1 MDNKNLFNHHSSDD
15 KTINTGQQHN
25 QHDNLYQQSAKNNH
39 AANLQDVQQSV
50 QSFVNDHFQT
60 TDINKLR
67 EQHST
72 DLLLLDKLVAR
83 LFSQL
88 DANSSS
94 QVFSSIITM
103 SRQRADAEQGIM
115 HFRYNTPQPI
125 LGSSNTSKVIVRDC
139 RLQGISEAGIPVDK
153 KPGAIPEHWLA
164 VIANQARACF
174 AFTDMYIDSNLAPHA
189 KEKIVELLKESKDQI
204 MQQNI
209 TEKKL
214 ESISRQ
220 FNEQS
225 LKILAKYN
233 NNSSV
238 DVSKTNIALVRDYCN
253 FNDEHEHVI
262 TVGSKIH
269 TSNSTDKQHPVIASM
284 MVAPLSKD
292 ILEECSKIGELNKL
306 KSKHHKNISDIYKP
320 ILTQKL
326 KQTPLW
332 FQGLS
337 TLEQDLITKHLDK
350 ITDNQHI
357 FPTSLRNLP
366 GLRNAYVEVR
376 GISENGKLENSHLEC
391 RSGTLAQ
398 FLYSD
403 KNEAQRIT
411 NSNFKRAVELS
422 DDKNLN
428 IECLNTEFNPKQGI
442 FHNVMAAIMGEER
455 KICNLLR
462 KGIKS
467 VEVNNLGKSKAAL
480 NITATNGAAR
490 YYKNEAL
497 DTIADRSSSN
507 ATNNQISWLM
517 CKSGKDRTGMV
528 ATNNFLRQLCSSTQ
542 QDSSKIA
549 NSVMISNHSEFL
561 AGHHG
566 SSRGAAGLK
575 AGGVFTGL
583 KEHILSPYKS
593 RMTPSAIA
601 DTNYIKF
608 NSLGH
613 KIVNKIGNIKN
624 TVLSSIKAI
633 SKPNITKHKHEHLNN
648 NHENSQASAQQI
660 NYKNNL
666 NLYQDIKLGNAV
678 ISNIQNGNIKMHQTK
693 DQQLN
698 LSAIPTLHK
707 KNSKSRLI

>member
-15 KTINTGQQHN
+15 KIINTGQQHN
-25 QHDNLYQQSAKNNH
+25 HHNNLHQQSAKSDH
-39 AANLQDVQQSV
+39 TADLQDVQQSV
-50 QSFVNDHFQT
+50 HSFVNEHFQKT
-60 TDINKLR
+60 NINKLR

-72 DLLLLDKLVAR
+72 DLLLLDKLVDR

-103 SRQRADAEQGIM
+103 SRQKADTAQGIM
-115 HFRYNTPQPI
+115 HFRYNTSQPI

-139 RLQGISEAGIPVDK
+139 RLQGISKAGISVDK
-153 KPGAIPEHWLA
+153 KPGEIPEHWLA

-174 AFTDMYIDSNLAPHA
+174 EFTDMYIDSNLAPYA
-189 KEKIVELLKESKDQI
+189 KEKIVKLLKESKDQI
-204 MQQNI
+204 MQPNI
-209 TEKKL
+209 TEKDL
-214 ESISRQ
+214 ESISRK

-225 LKILAKYN
+225 LKILKKYN
-233 NNSSV
+233 NSAV
-238 DVSKTNIALVRDYCN
+238 DVSKTNIALIRDYCN
-253 FNDEHEHVI
+253 FKDEHEHVI
-262 TVGSKIH
+262 TVGSEVH
-269 TSNSTDKQHPVIASM
+269 TSNSPDKQHPVTASM
-284 MVAPLSKD
+284 IVAPLSKD
-292 ILEECSKIGELNKL
+292 ILQECSKIGELNKL

-326 KQTPLW
+326 NQTPLW

-337 TLEQDLITKHLDK
+337 TLEQDLITKHFDK
-350 ITDNQHI
+350 ITDNKHI

-403 KNEAQRIT
+403 KNEAQRVT
-411 NSNFKRAVELS
+411 NLNFKRAVELS
-422 DDKNLN
+422 GDKNLN
-428 IECLNTEFNPKQGI
+428 IECLNTEFNSKQGI
-442 FHNVMAAIMGEER
+442 FHNIMAAVMGEER

-467 VEVNNLGKSKAAL
+467 VEGNKLGKSKAIL

-490 YYKNEAL
+490 YHKNEAL
-497 DTIADRSSSN
+497 DTIADRSRSN
-507 ATNNQISWLM
+507 AAKNQISWLM

-528 ATNNFLRQLCSSTQ
+528 AINNFLQQLCSSTQ

-549 NSVMISNHSEFL
+549 NSVMMSNHSEFL

-583 KEHILSPYKS
+583 KEHILSRYKS
-593 RMTPSAIA
+593 RMTPSAISN
-601 DTNYIKF
+601 TNYIKF
-608 NSLGH
+608 NSFGH
-613 KIVNKIGNIKN
+613 KIANKISNIKT

-633 SKPNITKHKHEHLNN
+633 SKSNTTKYKHEHLNN
-648 NHENSQASAQQI
+648 NRENSQASAQQI

-666 NLYQDIKLGNAV
+666 NLYQDIKLGNGV

-698 LSAIPTLHK
+698 LSAIPTSHK

>member
-15 KTINTGQQHN
+15 KIINTGQQHH
-25 QHDNLYQQSAKNNH
+25 QHDNLNQQSAPNNH
-39 AANLQDVQQSV
+39 SANLQDVQQSV
-50 QSFVNDHFQT
+50 HSSVNEHFQK

-67 EQHST
+67 EQHIT
-72 DLLLLDKLVAR
+72 DLLLLDKLVDR

-88 DANSSS
+88 DANSNS
-94 QVFSSIITM
+94 QAFSSIITM

-153 KPGAIPEHWLA
+153 KPGEIPEHWLA

-174 AFTDMYIDSNLAPHA
+174 EFTDMYIDSNLAPYA
-189 KEKIVELLKESKDQI
+189 KEKIVKLLKESKDQI

-209 TEKKL
+209 TEKNL
-214 ESISRQ
+214 ESISRH

-225 LKILAKYN
+225 LKILTKYN
-233 NNSSV
+233 NSAV
-238 DVSKTNIALVRDYCN
+238 DVSKKNIALIRDYCN
-253 FNDEHEHVI
+253 FKDEHEHVI
-262 TVGSKIH
+262 TVGSEVH
-269 TSNSTDKQHPVIASM
+269 TSNSPDKQHPVTASM

-292 ILEECSKIGELNKL
+292 ILQECSKIGELNKL
-306 KSKHHKNISDIYKP
+306 KSKHHKNVSDIYKP
-320 ILTQKL
+320 ILNQKL

-337 TLEQDLITKHLDK
+337 TLEQDLITKHFDK
-350 ITDNQHI
+350 ITDNKHI
-357 FPTSLRNLP
+357 LPTSLRNLP

-411 NSNFKRAVELS
+411 NLNFKRAVELS
-422 DDKNLN
+422 GDKKLN
-428 IECLNTEFNPKQGI
+428 IECLNTEFNPKQGV
-442 FHNVMAAIMGEER
+442 FHNVMAAVMGEER

-467 VEVNNLGKSKAAL
+467 VEVNKLGKSKATL

-490 YYKNEAL
+490 YHKNEAL
-497 DTIADRSSSN
+497 DAIADRSSSN
-507 ATNNQISWLM
+507 AAKNQISWLM

-528 ATNNFLRQLCSSTQ
+528 AANNFLKQLYSSTN

-549 NSVMISNHSEFL
+549 NSVMMSNHSEFL

-583 KEHILSPYKS
+583 KEHILSRYKS
-593 RMTPSAIA
+593 RMTPSAIS
-601 DTNYIKF
+601 DTNYIEF

-613 KIVNKIGNIKN
+613 KIANKVSNIKN
-624 TVLSSIKAI
+624 AVLTSIKAI
-633 SKPNITKHKHEHLNN
+633 SKPNTTKHKHEHLNN
-648 NHENSQASAQQI
+648 NRENSQASAQQI

-678 ISNIQNGNIKMHQTK
+678 ISNIQNGNIKMHHTK

-698 LSAIPTLHK
+698 LSAIPTSHK
-707 KNSKSRLI
+707 KNNKSRLI

>member
-15 KTINTGQQHN
+15 KIINTGQQHH
-25 QHDNLYQQSAKNNH
+25 QYDNLYQESAPNNH
-39 AANLQDVQQSV
+39 SADLQGIQQSV
-50 QSFVNDHFQT
+50 HSFVNEHFQT

-72 DLLLLDKLVAR
+72 DLLLLDKLVNR

-103 SRQRADAEQGIM
+103 SRQKADATQGIM
-115 HFRYNTPQPI
+115 HFRYNASQPI

-139 RLQGISEAGIPVDK
+139 RLQGISKAGIPVDK
-153 KPGAIPEHWLA
+153 KPGEIPEHWLA

-174 AFTDMYIDSNLAPHA
+174 AFTDMYIDSNLAQYA
-189 KEKIVELLKESKDQI
+189 KEKIVKLLKESKDQI

-209 TEKKL
+209 TEKDL

-233 NNSSV
+233 NSAV
-238 DVSKTNIALVRDYCN
+238 DVSKKNIALIRDYCN
-253 FNDEHEHVI
+253 FDDKHEHVI
-262 TVGSKIH
+262 TIGSKVH

-284 MVAPLSKD
+284 IVAPLSKD
-292 ILEECSKIGELNKL
+292 ILQECSQIGELNKL
-306 KSKHHKNISDIYKP
+306 KSKHHKNVSDIYKP

-326 KQTPLW
+326 NQTPLW

-337 TLEQDLITKHLDK
+337 TLEQDLITKHFDK
-350 ITDNQHI
+350 ITDNKHI

-403 KNEAQRIT
+403 KNEAQRVT
-411 NSNFKRAVELS
+411 NLNFKRAVELS
-422 DDKNLN
+422 GDKNLN

-455 KICNLLR
+455 KICKLLR

-467 VEVNNLGKSKAAL
+467 VEVNKLGKSQATL

-490 YYKNEAL
+490 YHKNEAL
-497 DTIADRSSSN
+497 DAIADRSSSN
-507 ATNNQISWLM
+507 AAKNQISWLM

-528 ATNNFLRQLCSSTQ
+528 AANNFLQQLCSSTN

-549 NSVMISNHSEFL
+549 NSVMMSNHSEFL

-575 AGGVFTGL
+575 AGGVFAGL

-608 NSLGH
+608 NSPWH
-613 KIVNKIGNIKN
+613 KIVSKISNIKN
-624 TVLSSIKAI
+624 TVLTAIKEI
-633 SKPNITKHKHEHLNN
+633 FKSKTTKHKREHLNN
-648 NHENSQASAQQI
+648 NRENSQASSQHT
-660 NYKNNL
+660 NYKDNL
-666 NLYQDIKLGNAV
+666 KTYQDIELGNAV
-678 ISNIQNGNIKMHQTK
+678 ISNIKNGNIKMHQTK
-693 DQQLN
+693 DQPLN
-698 LSAIPTLHK
+698 LSAIPASHK
-707 KNSKSRLI
+707 KNNKSRLI

>member
-15 KTINTGQQHN
+15 KIINTGQQHN
-25 QHDNLYQQSAKNNH
+25 QHDNLHQQSAKNNH
-39 AANLQDVQQSV
+39 SANLQDVQQSV
-50 QSFVNDHFQT
+50 HSFINEHFEK

-72 DLLLLDKLVAR
+72 DLLLLDKLVTR

-103 SRQRADAEQGIM
+103 SRQKADAAQGIM
-115 HFRYNTPQPI
+115 HVRYNTSQPI

-139 RLQGISEAGIPVDK
+139 RLQGISKAGISVDK
-153 KPGAIPEHWLA
+153 KPGEIPEHWLA

-174 AFTDMYIDSNLAPHA
+174 EFTNMYIDSNLAPHA
-189 KEKIVELLKESKDQI
+189 KEKIVKLLKESKDQI

-214 ESISRQ
+214 ESISRE

-225 LKILAKYN
+225 LKILKKYN
-233 NNSSV
+233 NSTV
-238 DVSKTNIALVRDYCN
+238 DVSKKNIALIRDYCN
-253 FNDEHEHVI
+253 FNDDHEHVI

-269 TSNSTDKQHPVIASM
+269 TSNSTDKQHPVTASM
-284 MVAPLSKD
+284 IVAPLSKD
-292 ILEECSKIGELNKL
+292 ILQECSKIGELNKL

-326 KQTPLW
+326 NQTPLW

-337 TLEQDLITKHLDK
+337 TLEQDLITKHFDK
-350 ITDNQHI
+350 ITDNKHI
-357 FPTSLRNLP
+357 LPTSLRNLP

-376 GISENGKLENSHLEC
+376 GTSENGKLGNSHLEC

-422 DDKNLN
+422 GDKSLN
-428 IECLNTEFNPKQGI
+428 IECLNTEFNSKQGI
-442 FHNVMAAIMGEER
+442 FHNIMAAVMGEER

-467 VEVNNLGKSKAAL
+467 VEGNKLGKSKAIL

-490 YYKNEAL
+490 YHKNEAL
-497 DTIADRSSSN
+497 DTIADRSRSN
-507 ATNNQISWLM
+507 AAKNQISWLM

-528 ATNNFLRQLCSSTQ
+528 ATNNFLQQLCSSTQ

-549 NSVMISNHSEFL
+549 NSVMMSNHSEFL

-583 KEHILSPYKS
+583 KEHILSRYKS
-593 RMTPSAIA
+593 RMTPSAISN
-601 DTNYIKF
+601 TNYIKF
-608 NSLGH
+608 NSFGH
-613 KIVNKIGNIKN
+613 KIANKISNIKT

-633 SKPNITKHKHEHLNN
+633 SKSNTTKYKHEHLNN
-648 NHENSQASAQQI
+648 NRENSQASAQQI

-666 NLYQDIKLGNAV
+666 NLYQDINNTL
-678 ISNIQNGNIKMHQTK
+678 ISNIKNGNIKMHQTK

-698 LSAIPTLHK
+698 LSAIPTSHK

>member
-15 KTINTGQQHN
+15 KIINTGQQHH
-25 QHDNLYQQSAKNNH
+25 QHDNLYQQSASNNH
-39 AANLQDVQQSV
+39 SANLQDVQRSV
-50 QSFVNDHFQT
+50 RSFVNDHFQT

-67 EQHST
+67 EQYST
-72 DLLLLDKLVAR
+72 DLLLLDKLVNR

-94 QVFSSIITM
+94 QAFSSIITM
-103 SRQRADAEQGIM
+103 SRQKADTAQGIM

-139 RLQGISEAGIPVDK
+139 RLQGISKAGIPVDK
-153 KPGAIPEHWLA
+153 KPGEIPEHWLA

-189 KEKIVELLKESKDQI
+189 KEKIVKLLKESKDQI

-209 TEKKL
+209 TEKDL
-214 ESISRQ
+214 ESISRK

-225 LKILAKYN
+225 LKILTKYN
-233 NNSSV
+233 NSTV
-238 DVSKTNIALVRDYCN
+238 AASKKNIALIRDYCN
-253 FNDEHEHVI
+253 FSDEHEHVI

-292 ILEECSKIGELNKL
+292 ILQECSKIGELNNL
-306 KSKHHKNISDIYKP
+306 KSKNHKNVSDIYKP

-337 TLEQDLITKHLDK
+337 TLEQDLITKHFDK
-350 ITDNQHI
+350 ITDNKHI
-357 FPTSLRNLP
+357 LPTSLRNLP

-403 KNEAQRIT
+403 KNEAERIT

-422 DDKNLN
+422 GDKNLN

-442 FHNVMAAIMGEER
+442 FHNIMAAVMGEER

-467 VEVNNLGKSKAAL
+467 VEVNKLGKSKATL

-490 YYKNEAL
+490 YHKNEAL
-497 DTIADRSSSN
+497 DAIADRSSSN
-507 ATNNQISWLM
+507 AAKNQISWLM

-528 ATNNFLRQLCSSTQ
+528 ATNNFLQQLCSSTNQ
-542 QDSSKIA
+542 GSSKIA
-549 NSVMISNHSEFL
+549 NSVMMSNHSEFL

-583 KEHILSPYKS
+583 KEHILSRYKS

-613 KIVNKIGNIKN
+613 KIANKVSNIKN
-624 TVLSSIKAI
+624 AVLTSIKAI
-633 SKPNITKHKHEHLNN
+633 SKPNTTKHKYEHLNN
-648 NHENSQASAQQI
+648 NRENSQDSAQQI
-660 NYKNNL
+660 NYKDNL
-666 NLYQDIKLGNAV
+666 KTYQDIKLGSAV
-678 ISNIQNGNIKMHQTK
+678 ISNIKNGNIKMHQTK

-698 LSAIPTLHK
+698 LSAIPASHK
-707 KNSKSRLI
+707 KNNKSRLI

>member
-1 MDNKNLFNHHSSDD
+1 MDNKNLFNHHSSDG
-15 KTINTGQQHN
+15 KIINTGQKHN
-25 QHDNLYQQSAKNNH
+25 HHDNLHQQSAKSDH
-39 AANLQDVQQSV
+39 TANLQDVQQSV
-50 QSFVNDHFQT
+50 HSFVNEHFQK

-72 DLLLLDKLVAR
+72 DLLLLDKLVDR

-103 SRQRADAEQGIM
+103 SRQKADAAQGIM
-115 HFRYNTPQPI
+115 HFRYNTSQPI

-139 RLQGISEAGIPVDK
+139 RLQGISKAEIPVDK
-153 KPGAIPEHWLA
+153 KPGEIPEHWLA

-174 AFTDMYIDSNLAPHA
+174 AFTDMYIDSNLAPYA
-189 KEKIVELLKESKDQI
+189 KEKIVKLLKESKDQI

-209 TEKKL
+209 TEKDL
-214 ESISRQ
+214 ESISRK

-225 LKILAKYN
+225 LKILTKYN
-233 NNSSV
+233 NSAV
-238 DVSKTNIALVRDYCN
+238 AVSKKNIALIRDYCN
-253 FNDEHEHVI
+253 FNDDHEHVI
-262 TVGSKIH
+262 TVGSKVH
-269 TSNSTDKQHPVIASM
+269 TSNSTDKQHPVTASM

-292 ILEECSKIGELNKL
+292 ILQECSKIGELNKL

-326 KQTPLW
+326 NQTPLW

-337 TLEQDLITKHLDK
+337 TLEQDLITKYFDK
-350 ITDNQHI
+350 ITDNKHI
-357 FPTSLRNLP
+357 LPTSLRNLP

-411 NSNFKRAVELS
+411 NLNFKRAVELS
-422 DDKNLN
+422 GDKKLN
-428 IECLNTEFNPKQGI
+428 IECLNTEFNSKQGV
-442 FHNVMAAIMGEER
+442 FHNVMAAVMGEER

-467 VEVNNLGKSKAAL
+467 VEVNKLGKSKATL

-490 YYKNEAL
+490 YHKNEAL
-497 DTIADRSSSN
+497 DAIADRSSSN
-507 ATNNQISWLM
+507 AAKNQISWLM

-528 ATNNFLRQLCSSTQ
+528 AANNFLKQLCSSTD

-549 NSVMISNHSEFL
+549 NSVMMSNHSEFL

-583 KEHILSPYKS
+583 KDHILSPYKS

-601 DTNYIKF
+601 NTNYIEF

-613 KIVNKIGNIKN
+613 KIANKVSNIKN
-624 TVLSSIKAI
+624 AVLTSIKAI
-633 SKPNITKHKHEHLNN
+633 SKPNTTKHKHEHLNN
-648 NHENSQASAQQI
+648 NRENSQASAQQI

-698 LSAIPTLHK
+698 LSAISASHK
-707 KNSKSRLI
+707 KNNKSRLI

>member
-15 KTINTGQQHN
+15 KIINTGQQHN
-25 QHDNLYQQSAKNNH
+25 QHDNLHQQSAKSDH
-39 AANLQDVQQSV
+39 TADLQDVQQSV
-50 QSFVNDHFQT
+50 HSFVNEHFQK

-72 DLLLLDKLVAR
+72 DLLLLDKLVDR

-103 SRQRADAEQGIM
+103 SRQKADTAQGIM
-115 HFRYNTPQPI
+115 HFRYNTSQPI

-139 RLQGISEAGIPVDK
+139 RLQGISKAGIPVDK
-153 KPGAIPEHWLA
+153 KPGEIPEHWLA

-174 AFTDMYIDSNLAPHA
+174 AFTDMYIDSNLAPYT
-189 KEKIVELLKESKDQI
+189 KEKIVKLLKESKDQI

-209 TEKKL
+209 TEKDL
-214 ESISRQ
+214 ESISRK

-225 LKILAKYN
+225 LKILTKYN
-233 NNSSV
+233 NSTV
-238 DVSKTNIALVRDYCN
+238 AVSKKNIALIRDYCN

-269 TSNSTDKQHPVIASM
+269 TSNSDDKKHPVVASM
-284 MVAPLSKD
+284 IVAPLSKD
-292 ILEECSKIGELNKL
+292 ILQECSTIAELNNL
-306 KSKHHKNISDIYKP
+306 KSKHHKNVSDIYKP

-337 TLEQDLITKHLDK
+337 TLEQDLITKHFDK

-357 FPTSLRNLP
+357 LPTSLRNLP

-403 KNEAQRIT
+403 KNEAERIT

-422 DDKNLN
+422 GGKNLN

-442 FHNVMAAIMGEER
+442 FHNFMAAVMGEER
-455 KICNLLR
+455 KICSLLR

-467 VEVNNLGKSKAAL
+467 VEVNKHGKSKATL
-480 NITATNGAAR
+480 NITATNGAAK
-490 YYKNEAL
+490 YHKNEAL
-497 DTIADRSSSN
+497 DAIADRSSSN
-507 ATNNQISWLM
+507 AAKNQISWLM

-528 ATNNFLRQLCSSTQ
+528 ATNNFLQQLCSSTN

-549 NSVMISNHSEFL
+549 NSVMMSNHSEFL

-583 KEHILSPYKS
+583 KGHILSQYKS

-601 DTNYIKF
+601 NTNYIKF
-608 NSLGH
+608 NSTWH
-613 KIVNKIGNIKN
+613 KIANKISNIKN
-624 TVLSSIKAI
+624 TVLTSIKEI
-633 SKPNITKHKHEHLNN
+633 FKSNTTKHKREHLNN
-648 NHENSQASAQQI
+648 NRENSEASAQHI

-698 LSAIPTLHK
+698 LSAIPTSHK

>member
-15 KTINTGQQHN
+15 KIINTGQQHN
-25 QHDNLYQQSAKNNH
+25 QHDNLHQQSAKNNH
-39 AANLQDVQQSV
+39 SANLQDVQQSV
-50 QSFVNDHFQT
+50 HSFVNEHFQK

-67 EQHST
+67 EQHIT
-72 DLLLLDKLVAR
+72 DLLLLDKLVTR

-94 QVFSSIITM
+94 QDFSSIITM

-174 AFTDMYIDSNLAPHA
+174 EFSNMYIDSNLAPHA
-189 KEKIVELLKESKDQI
+189 KEKIVELLKESKNQI

-225 LKILAKYN
+225 LKILTKYN
-233 NNSSV
+233 NSAV
-238 DVSKTNIALVRDYCN
+238 AVSKKNIALIRDYCN
-253 FNDEHEHVI
+253 FKDEHEHVI
-262 TVGSKIH
+262 TVGSKVH
-269 TSNSTDKQHPVIASM
+269 TSNSTDKQHPVTASM
-284 MVAPLSKD
+284 IVAPLSKD
-292 ILEECSKIGELNKL
+292 ILQECSKIGELNKL

-326 KQTPLW
+326 NQTPLW

-337 TLEQDLITKHLDK
+337 TLEQDLITKYFDK
-350 ITDNQHI
+350 ITDNKHI
-357 FPTSLRNLP
+357 LPTSLRNLP

-411 NSNFKRAVELS
+411 NLNFKRAVELS
-422 DDKNLN
+422 GDKKLN
-428 IECLNTEFNPKQGI
+428 IECLNTEFNPKQGV
-442 FHNVMAAIMGEER
+442 FHNVMAAVMGEER
-455 KICNLLR
+455 KICSLLR

-467 VEVNNLGKSKAAL
+467 VEVNKLGKSKATL

-490 YYKNEAL
+490 YHKNEAL
-497 DTIADRSSSN
+497 DAIADRSSSN
-507 ATNNQISWLM
+507 AAKNQISWLM

-528 ATNNFLRQLCSSTQ
+528 AANNFLKQLCSSTN

-549 NSVMISNHSEFL
+549 NSVMMSNHSEFL

-583 KEHILSPYKS
+583 KDHILSPHKS

-601 DTNYIKF
+601 NTNYIEF
-608 NSLGH
+608 NSPGH

-624 TVLSSIKAI
+624 TVLSSIKKVI
-633 SKPNITKHKHEHLNN
+633 SKSSTTKHKREHLNN
-648 NHENSQASAQQI
+648 NRENSQASAQHI
-660 NYKNNL
+660 NYKDNL
-666 NLYQDIKLGNAV
+666 KTYQDIKLGNAV

-693 DQQLN
+693 DQQFN
-698 LSAIPTLHK
+698 LSAIPASHK
-707 KNSKSRLI
+707 KNNKSRLI

>member
-1 MDNKNLFNHHSSDD
+1 MDNNNLFNHHSSDD
-15 KTINTGQQHN
+15 KIINTGQQHN
-25 QHDNLYQQSAKNNH
+25 QHDNLHQQSAKSDH

-50 QSFVNDHFQT
+50 HSFVNEHFQK

-72 DLLLLDKLVAR
+72 DLLLLDKLVDR

-103 SRQRADAEQGIM
+103 SRQKADAAQGIM
-115 HFRYNTPQPI
+115 HFRYNTSQPI

-139 RLQGISEAGIPVDK
+139 RLQGISKAEIPVDK
-153 KPGAIPEHWLA
+153 KPGEIPEHWLA

-174 AFTDMYIDSNLAPHA
+174 AFTDMYIDSNLAPYT
-189 KEKIVELLKESKDQI
+189 KEKIVKLLKESKDQI

-209 TEKKL
+209 TEKDL
-214 ESISRQ
+214 ESISRK

-225 LKILAKYN
+225 LKILTKYN
-233 NNSSV
+233 NSAV
-238 DVSKTNIALVRDYCN
+238 AVSKKNIALIRDYCN
-253 FNDEHEHVI
+253 FNDDHEHVI
-262 TVGSKIH
+262 TVGSKVH
-269 TSNSTDKQHPVIASM
+269 TSNSTDKQHPVTASM

-292 ILEECSKIGELNKL
+292 ILQECSKIGELNKL
-306 KSKHHKNISDIYKP
+306 KSKHHKNVSDIYKP

-326 KQTPLW
+326 KQTPPW

-337 TLEQDLITKHLDK
+337 TLEQDLITKYFDK
-350 ITDNQHI
+350 ITDNKHI
-357 FPTSLRNLP
+357 LPTSLRNLP

-403 KNEAQRIT
+403 ANEAKRIT
-411 NSNFKRAVELS
+411 TSNFKRAVELS
-422 DDKNLN
+422 GDKNLN

-442 FHNVMAAIMGEER
+442 FHNIMAAVMGEER

-467 VEVNNLGKSKAAL
+467 VEVNKLGKSKATL

-490 YYKNEAL
+490 YHKNEAL
-497 DTIADRSSSN
+497 DTIADRSRSN
-507 ATNNQISWLM
+507 AAKNQISWLM

-528 ATNNFLRQLCSSTQ
+528 ATNNFLQQLCSSTQ

-549 NSVMISNHSEFL
+549 NSVMMSNHSEFL

-583 KEHILSPYKS
+583 KEHILSRYKS
-593 RMTPSAIA
+593 RMTPSAISN
-601 DTNYIKF
+601 TNYIKF
-608 NSLGH
+608 NSFGH
-613 KIVNKIGNIKN
+613 KIANKISNIKT

-633 SKPNITKHKHEHLNN
+633 SKSNTTKYKHEHLNN
-648 NHENSQASAQQI
+648 NRENSQASAQQI

-666 NLYQDIKLGNAV
+666 NLYQDIKLGNGV

-698 LSAIPTLHK
+698 LSAIPTSHK

>member
-15 KTINTGQQHN
+15 KIINTGQQHN
-25 QHDNLYQQSAKNNH
+25 QHNNLHQQSAKSDH
-39 AANLQDVQQSV
+39 TADLQDVQQSV
-50 QSFVNDHFQT
+50 HSFVNEHFQK

-72 DLLLLDKLVAR
+72 DLLLLDKLVDR

-103 SRQRADAEQGIM
+103 SRQKADTAQGIM
-115 HFRYNTPQPI
+115 HFRYNTLQPI

-139 RLQGISEAGIPVDK
+139 RLQGISKAGIPVDK
-153 KPGAIPEHWLA
+153 KPGEIPEHWLA
-164 VIANQARACF
+164 VMANQARACF
-174 AFTDMYIDSNLAPHA
+174 EFTDMYIDSNLAPHA
-189 KEKIVELLKESKDQI
+189 KEKIVKLLKESKDQI

-214 ESISRQ
+214 ESISRE

-225 LKILAKYN
+225 LKILKKYN
-233 NNSSV
+233 NSAV
-238 DVSKTNIALVRDYCN
+238 AVSKKNIALIRDYCN
-253 FNDEHEHVI
+253 FKDEHEHVI
-262 TVGSKIH
+262 TVGSEVH
-269 TSNSTDKQHPVIASM
+269 TSNSPDKQHPVTASM

-292 ILEECSKIGELNKL
+292 ILQECSKIGELNKL

-326 KQTPLW
+326 NQTPLW

-337 TLEQDLITKHLDK
+337 TLEQDLITKYFDK
-350 ITDNQHI
+350 ITDNKHI
-357 FPTSLRNLP
+357 LPTSLRNLP

-403 KNEAQRIT
+403 ANEAKRIT
-411 NSNFKRAVELS
+411 TSNFKRAVELS
-422 DDKNLN
+422 GDKNLN

-442 FHNVMAAIMGEER
+442 FHNIMAAVMGEER

-467 VEVNNLGKSKAAL
+467 VEVNKLGKSKATL

-490 YYKNEAL
+490 YHKNKAL
-497 DTIADRSSSN
+497 DTIADRSRSN
-507 ATNNQISWLM
+507 AAKNQISWLM

-528 ATNNFLRQLCSSTQ
+528 ATNNFLQQLCSSTQ

-549 NSVMISNHSEFL
+549 NSVMMSNHSEFL

-583 KEHILSPYKS
+583 KEHILSRYKS
-593 RMTPSAIA
+593 RMTPSAISN
-601 DTNYIKF
+601 TNYIKF
-608 NSLGH
+608 NSFGH
-613 KIVNKIGNIKN
+613 KIANKISNIKT

-633 SKPNITKHKHEHLNN
+633 SKSNTTKYKHEHLNN
-648 NHENSQASAQQI
+648 NRENSQASAQQI

-666 NLYQDIKLGNAV
+666 NLYQDIKLGNGV

-698 LSAIPTLHK
+698 LSAIPTSHK

>member
-1 MDNKNLFNHHSSDD
+1 MGNKNLFNHHSSDD
-15 KTINTGQQHN
+15 KIINTGQQHH
-25 QHDNLYQQSAKNNH
+25 QHDNLYQQSTKNNH
-39 AANLQDVQQSV
+39 SANLQDVQQSV
-50 QSFVNDHFQT
+50 HSFVNEHFQK

-67 EQHST
+67 EQHIT
-72 DLLLLDKLVAR
+72 DLLLLDKLVDR

-94 QVFSSIITM
+94 QDFSSIITM

-115 HFRYNTPQPI
+115 HFRYNTPQPV
-125 LGSSNTSKVIVRDC
+125 LGSSNTSKVILRDC

-164 VIANQARACF
+164 VMANQARACF
-174 AFTDMYIDSNLAPHA
+174 EFTDMYIDSNLAPHA
-189 KEKIVELLKESKDQI
+189 KEKIVKLLKESKDQI

-209 TEKKL
+209 TEKNL

-225 LKILAKYN
+225 LKILTKYN
-233 NNSSV
+233 NSAV
-238 DVSKTNIALVRDYCN
+238 AVSKKNIALIRDYCN
-253 FNDEHEHVI
+253 FKDEHEHVI
-262 TVGSKIH
+262 TVGSKVH
-269 TSNSTDKQHPVIASM
+269 TSNSPDKQHPVTASM

-292 ILEECSKIGELNKL
+292 ILQECSKIGELNKL

-326 KQTPLW
+326 NQTPLW

-337 TLEQDLITKHLDK
+337 TLEQDLITKHFDK
-350 ITDNQHI
+350 ITDNKHI
-357 FPTSLRNLP
+357 LPTSLRNLP

-411 NSNFKRAVELS
+411 NLNFKRAVELS
-422 DDKNLN
+422 GDKKLN
-428 IECLNTEFNPKQGI
+428 IECLNTEFNPKQGV
-442 FHNVMAAIMGEER
+442 FHNVMAAVMGEER

-467 VEVNNLGKSKAAL
+467 VEVNKLGKSKATL

-490 YYKNEAL
+490 YHKNEAL
-497 DTIADRSSSN
+497 DAIADRSSSN
-507 ATNNQISWLM
+507 ADKNQISWLM

-528 ATNNFLRQLCSSTQ
+528 AANNFLKQLCSSTD

-549 NSVMISNHSEFL
+549 NSVMMSNHSEFL

-575 AGGVFTGL
+575 AGGVFAGL
-583 KEHILSPYKS
+583 KEHILSRYKS
-593 RMTPSAIA
+593 RMTPSAISN
-601 DTNYIKF
+601 TNYIKF
-608 NSLGH
+608 NSFGH
-613 KIVNKIGNIKN
+613 KIANKISNIKT

-633 SKPNITKHKHEHLNN
+633 SKSNTTKYKHEHLNN
-648 NHENSQASAQQI
+648 NRENSQASAQRI

-666 NLYQDIKLGNAV
+666 NLYQDINNTL
-678 ISNIQNGNIKMHQTK
+678 ISNIKNGNIKMHQTK

-698 LSAIPTLHK
+698 LSAIPASHK
-707 KNSKSRLI
+707 KNNKSRLI

>member
-15 KTINTGQQHN
+15 KIINTGQQHN
-25 QHDNLYQQSAKNNH
+25 QHDNLHQQSAKSDH
-39 AANLQDVQQSV
+39 TANLQDVQQSV
-50 QSFVNDHFQT
+50 QSFVNEHFQK

-67 EQHST
+67 EQHPA

-94 QVFSSIITM
+94 KDFSSIITM

-115 HFRYNTPQPI
+115 HFRYNTTLPI

-139 RLQGISEAGIPVDK
+139 RLQGISEAGIPADK

-174 AFTDMYIDSNLAPHA
+174 EFTDMYIDSNLAPHA
-189 KEKIVELLKESKDQI
+189 KEKIVKLLKESKDQI

-209 TEKKL
+209 TEKDL

-225 LKILAKYN
+225 LKTLKKYN
-233 NNSSV
+233 NSAV
-238 DVSKTNIALVRDYCN
+238 DVSKKNIALIRDYCN
-253 FNDEHEHVI
+253 FNDEHEHVLTI
-262 TVGSKIH
+262 GSEVH
-269 TSNSTDKQHPVIASM
+269 TSNSPDKQHPVTASM

-292 ILEECSKIGELNKL
+292 ILQECSKIDELNKL
-306 KSKHHKNISDIYKP
+306 KSKHHKNVSDIYKP

-332 FQGLS
+332 FRGLS
-337 TLEQDLITKHLDK
+337 TLEQDLITKYFDK
-350 ITDNQHI
+350 ITDNKHI
-357 FPTSLRNLP
+357 LPTSLRNLP

-403 KNEAQRIT
+403 KNEAERIT
-411 NSNFKRAVELS
+411 NLNFKRAAELS
-422 DDKNLN
+422 GDKKLN

-467 VEVNNLGKSKAAL
+467 VEVNKHGKSKATL

-490 YYKNEAL
+490 YHKNEAL
-497 DTIADRSSSN
+497 DTIADRSCSN
-507 ATNNQISWLM
+507 AAKNQISWLM

-528 ATNNFLRQLCSSTQ
+528 ATNNFLQQLCSSTN

-549 NSVMISNHSEFL
+549 NSVMMSNHSEFL

-575 AGGVFTGL
+575 ASGVFTGS
-583 KEHILSPYKS
+583 KDHILSRYKS

-601 DTNYIKF
+601 NTNYIEF
-608 NSLGH
+608 NSPGH

-624 TVLSSIKAI
+624 TVLVSIKEI
-633 SKPNITKHKHEHLNN
+633 FKSNITKHKREHLNN
-648 NHENSQASAQQI
+648 NRENSQASAQQI

-678 ISNIQNGNIKMHQTK
+678 ISSIQNGNIKMHQTK

-698 LSAIPTLHK
+698 LSAIPTSHK